1 LFEVGSDQMHP
12 SNNEE
17 GDEEEQEDEAEEK
30 EKAGK
35 VEYVNPIS
43 HIFSHILYHLAFY
56 PSIIY
61 YPLKIF
67 MWILITSSNLK
78 YKQQKY
84 IYLV

>member
-1 LFEVGSDQMHP
+1 MHP

-43 HIFSHILYHLAFY
+43 HIFSAYTISFSVLSINHLL
-56 PSIIY
+56 P
-61 YPLKIF
+61 P
-67 MWILITSSNLK
+67 
-78 YKQQKY
+78 
-84 IYLV
+84 